1 MRSSLKNSVS
11 CLSVSEPRVVS
22 TAALTPRPPL
32 PQAGE
37 GEQGPHPS
45 KSHTLSKKLH
55 LAHKAVPFDMRSSL
69 KNSVSCLSVSEPR
82 VVSTAALTP
91 RPPLPQ
97 AGEGEQ
103 GPHPSKSR
111 ALRHAQLSKKLC
123 VLSQCL

>member
-82 VVSTAALTP
+82 VVNKCVSVFGVVNKCVSVFGVVNKC
-91 RPPLPQ
+91 
-97 AGEGEQ
+97 GEYICC
-103 GPHPSKSR
+103 
-111 ALRHAQLSKKLC
+111 LSLVRLL
-123 VLSQCL
+123 VLK